1 MTEPDETRAHPPTP
15 SPQSKPTETSVLFAL
30 RELAELE
37 DARIEREATEARA
50 KAEAEAAESRA
61 RAEREA
67 AERAHREAE
76 RAREA
81 AIAREVAHAEV
92 DRVVADRTA
101 EERARVEALRRE
113 LDGIRA
119 EREELHRRVIAGT
132 PSEPSTPPSRPWAI
146 AFGLSVT
153 VSAVLGALLVWRASI
168 STPIAPPEVIVR
180 EVRVEVPVER
190 IVEVPAAPV
199 VEARVEAAATPPR
212 GTRPRGTKQISS
224 MRDRH
229 EDALARMERCG
240 DDPICLGE

>member
-1 MTEPDETRAHPPTP
+1 MTQP
-15 SPQSKPTETSVLFAL
+15 STKPTETSVLFAL

-37 DARIEREATEARA
+37 DARIAREAAEARA
-50 KAEAEAAESRA
+50 KEEAAAAEARA
-61 RAEREA
+61 RSEREA
-67 AERAHREAE
+67 AERARRDAE
-76 RAREA
+76 RAREEA
-81 AIAREVAHAEV
+81 VAREVANAEV

-132 PSEPSTPPSRPWAI
+132 PSEPTSSPSRPWAV
-146 AFGLSVT
+146 AFGISVAA
-153 VSAVLGALLVWRASI
+153 SAVLGALLVWRASVP
-168 STPIAPPEVIVR
+168 TPVATPEVIVR

-190 IVEVPAAPV
+190 IVEVPVAAP
-199 VEARVEAAATPPR
+199 RVEAPAAVTPPR
-212 GTRPRGTKQISS
+212 GTRPRSTKQVSS

>member
-1 MTEPDETRAHPPTP
+1 MTQPTT
-15 SPQSKPTETSVLFAL
+15 KPTETSVLFAL

-37 DARIEREATEARA
+37 DARIAREAAEARA
-50 KAEAEAAESRA
+50 KEEAAVAEARA
-61 RAEREA
+61 KAEREA
-67 AERAHREAE
+67 AERARRDAE
-76 RAREA
+76 RAREE
-81 AIAREVAHAEV
+81 AIAREVANAEV

-132 PSEPSTPPSRPWAI
+132 PSEPTSAPSRPWAV
-146 AFGLSVT
+146 AFGISVAA
-153 VSAVLGALLVWRASI
+153 SAVLGALLVWRASVP
-168 STPIAPPEVIVR
+168 TPVAATPEVIVR

-190 IVEVPAAPV
+190 IVEVPAAAPTTPV
-199 VEARVEAAATPPR
+199 DTTATKIRV
-212 GTRPRGTKQISS
+212 TRPRGPRPGDTTQVST

>member
-1 MTEPDETRAHPPTP
+1 MTQPAT
-15 SPQSKPTETSVLFAL
+15 KPTETSVLFAL

-37 DARIEREATEARA
+37 DARIAREAAEARAQAEAAAAEARA
-50 KAEAEAAESRA
+50 KS
-61 RAEREA
+61 EREA
-67 AERAHREAE
+67 AERARRDAE
-76 RAREA
+76 RAREE
-81 AIAREVAHAEV
+81 AIAREVANAEV

-132 PSEPSTPPSRPWAI
+132 PSEPTSAPSRPWAV
-146 AFGLSVT
+146 AFGISVAA
-153 VSAVLGALLVWRASI
+153 SAVLGALLVWRASVP
-168 STPIAPPEVIVR
+168 TPVATAPEVIVR

-190 IVEVPAAPV
+190 IVEVPVAAPA
-199 VEARVEAAATPPR
+199 VEAPAAATPPR
-212 GTRPRGTKQISS
+212 GTRPRGTKQVSA

>member
-1 MTEPDETRAHPPTP
+1 MTQPAT
-15 SPQSKPTETSVLFAL
+15 KPTETSVLFAL

-37 DARIEREATEARA
+37 DARIAREAAEARA
-50 KAEAEAAESRA
+50 KEEAAAAEARA
-61 RAEREA
+61 KAEREA
-67 AERAHREAE
+67 AERARREAE
-76 RAREA
+76 RTREE
-81 AIAREVAHAEV
+81 AIAREVANAEV

-132 PSEPSTPPSRPWAI
+132 PSEPTSAPSRPWAV
-146 AFGLSVT
+146 AFGISVAA
-153 VSAVLGALLVWRASI
+153 SAVLGALLVWRASVP
-168 STPIAPPEVIVR
+168 TPVATPEVIVR

-190 IVEVPAAPV
+190 VVEVPVAATA
-199 VEARVEAAATPPR
+199 VEAPTTATPPR
-212 GTRPRGTKQISS
+212 GTRPRGTKQVSA

>member
-1 MTEPDETRAHPPTP
+1 MTQPTT
-15 SPQSKPTETSVLFAL
+15 KPTETSVLFAL

-37 DARIEREATEARA
+37 DARIAREAAEARA
-50 KAEAEAAESRA
+50 KEEAAAAEARA

-67 AERAHREAE
+67 AERARREAE
-76 RAREA
+76 RAREE
-81 AIAREVAHAEV
+81 AIAREVASAEV

-132 PSEPSTPPSRPWAI
+132 PSEPTSAPSRPWAV
-146 AFGLSVT
+146 AFGISVAA
-153 VSAVLGALLVWRASI
+153 SAVLGALLVWRASVP
-168 STPIAPPEVIVR
+168 TPVATAPEVIVR

-190 IVEVPAAPV
+190 IVEVPAAPP
-199 VEARVEAAATPPR
+199 VEAPAAVTPPR
-212 GTRPRGTKQISS
+212 GTRPRGTKQVSA